1 MNDNL
6 NTHTMKQLEALQEY
20 LKTLYDAYETFQTEY
35 KRLHKRSKMHNRET
49 VSEYY
54 LRWRDSM
61 RNEISRIEMILMKR
75 LPKAKMKP
83 ENDMENVDNFQLQ
96 IVA

>member
-54 LRWRDSM
+54 LRWRDSI